1 MHCYCVI
8 IYYERGENEKLEIRY
23 SKQAVKFI
31 NALDKPTRLRI
42 KEGIEGLTKTPAQG
56 DIKTLQGFSDNRFR
70 LRIGKYRI
78 VYKYTEE
85 LTTHILNIIDIGSR
99 GDIYK

>member
-1 MHCYCVI
+1 M
-8 IYYERGENEKLEIRY
+8 EIRY

-31 NALDKPTRLRI
+31 DSLDKPTRLRI
-42 KEGIEGLTKTPAQG
+42 KEGIEGLTRIPPQG

-78 VYKYTEE
+78 VYKYTKEH
-85 LTTHILNIIDIGSR
+85 TMIILNILDIGSR

>member
-1 MHCYCVI
+1 M
-8 IYYERGENEKLEIRY
+8 EIRY

-31 NALDKPTRLRI
+31 DSLDKPTRLRI
-42 KEGIEGLTKTPAQG
+42 KEGIEGLTRIPPQG

-78 VYKYTEE
+78 VYKYTKEH
-85 LTTHILNIIDIGSR
+85 TMIILNKLDIGSR
-99 GDIYK
+99 EDIYK